1 MNQSDDLVQK
11 YINEEHV
18 KFYEYSHFKDVKLL
32 GEGEYG
38 KVYRAIF
45 KNNELIVALKSFRS
59 NTMIKE
65 IANELNLHRRVD
77 KHSNII
83 RLHGVTKIED
93 KLNQSSTDYM
103 LVLEYADSGT
113 LSHQLAPLIVDN
125 SNGARESPVEGTPPA
140 YVQIYTD
147 CWQHDPELCPEI
159 QKVFLELEDLNT
171 NNEQATNDNKNENP
185 NTSVGQQIYQNSSE
199 LNMLNSD

>member
-11 YINEEHV
+11 YINEEHF

-45 KNNELIVALKSFRS
+45 MNNELIVALKSFRS

-65 IANELNLHRRVD
+65 IANELKLHRRVD

-113 LSHQLAPLIVDN
+113 LRSYLRKNFKYLTWNDKINLALQIVSAIKHLHAENIIHCDLHSLNILVHQKCIKLSDFGLSKRQDEA
-125 SNGARESPVEGTPPA
+125 
-140 YVQIYTD
+140 
-147 CWQHDPELCPEI
+147 
-159 QKVFLELEDLNT
+159 
-171 NNEQATNDNKNENP
+171 AT
-185 NTSVGQQIYQNSSE
+185 SSRI
-199 LNMLNSD
+199 LV